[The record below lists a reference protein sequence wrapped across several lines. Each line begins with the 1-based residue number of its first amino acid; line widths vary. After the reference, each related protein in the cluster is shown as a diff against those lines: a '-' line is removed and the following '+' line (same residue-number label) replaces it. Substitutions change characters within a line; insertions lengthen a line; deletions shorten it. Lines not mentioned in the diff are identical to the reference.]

1 LIFTDPPYDAK
12 SIPLYGELANLASR
26 VLKESGSLL
35 TYAGHYALPQ
45 IFDAMKNS
53 GLTYWWTIPVIHAG
67 PFASVFS
74 KQVIV
79 TWKPLLWFV
88 KGTKLRTPDFIRDSI
103 QSEPPDKAPH
113 DWAQSVIEA
122 EHVISGLTIENDVV
136 LDPMMGSGTTG
147 IAALNR
153 KRRFIGI
160 ENDEESF
167 RIAQARI
174 SDKLTRA

>member
-12 SIPLYGELANLASR
+12 SIPLYGELAKLASR
-26 VLKESGSLL
+26 VLKEDGSLL

-53 GLTYWWTIPVIHAG
+53 GLTYWWMIPVIHAG
-67 PFASVFS
+67 PLARVFP
-74 KQVIV
+74 KQVVV
-79 TWKPLLWFV
+79 TCKPLLWFV

-103 QSEPPDKAPH
+103 HSEVTDKTPH

-122 EHVISGLTIENDVV
+122 EYIISKRTIENDVV

-147 IAALNR
+147 IAALNLKR
-153 KRRFIGI
+153 KFIGI
-160 ENDEESF
+160 EIDEESF
-167 RIAQARI
+167 RTAQARI
-174 SDKLTRA
+174 ACLE